1 MQGRGKLSLAFTKT
15 TVSPLPLHSTAL
27 AKLIGLVPCRGFS
40 VSAGDGLLQTPSPSR
55 HTALPF
61 SHHSSLPGFCSRK
74 AKVPGCSSV
83 SAITVFQL
91 FPPSHFQ
98 MFNLKGK
105 CFILGQIPPSSPFS
119 LSSPSSPPFPFS
131 LEEEQSHS
139 NQEAEELHVYFPL
152 GPQSLLVWHDLIEV

>member
-15 TVSPLPLHSTAL
+15 TVSPLPLHGTAL

-40 VSAGDGLLQTPSPSR
+40 VSAGGGLLQTPSPSR

-119 LSSPSSPPFPFS
+119 LSSPSSPPSPFLWKKNKVIQIRKLRNS
-131 LEEEQSHS
+131 MYTFH
-139 NQEAEELHVYFPL
+139 
-152 GPQSLLVWHDLIEV
+152 WDLNPYWFGMI

>member
-15 TVSPLPLHSTAL
+15 TVSPLPLHCTAL
-27 AKLIGLVPCRGFS
+27 AKLIGLVPCRGLS

-119 LSSPSSPPFPFS
+119 LSSPSSPPPSPFLWKKNKVIQIRKLRNS
-131 LEEEQSHS
+131 MYTFH
-139 NQEAEELHVYFPL
+139 
-152 GPQSLLVWHDLIEV
+152 WDLNPYWFGMI